1 MQSVEGIPPSPQ
13 KGQKAEKKVKF
24 APFDLS
30 IFYWA
35 QTWILLVLG
44 LLHSDLDLCHW
55 PPGSQVL
62 RLELSYITSLQ
73 MESLGTCLPP

>member
-1 MQSVEGIPPSPQ
+1 MQSVEGIPLSLP
-13 KGQKAEKKVKF
+13 KGQKARKKVKF
-24 APFDLS
+24 APFDSS

-35 QTWILLVLG
+35 QTLMLLVLG
-44 LLHSDLDLCHW
+44 LLDLDLDLCHW